1 MKTKQHLALLGFIT
15 SLTISSCVGTQS
27 ALHMSTSNFG
37 IDVDTTP
44 PTTEIGL
51 SRNELAVQP
60 SFANGQ
66 TPSSVMSFEGTAGN
80 GWGKGVISNFFF
92 GTGSTFATGQAA
104 ANLTAN
110 SGGDSKEDKA
120 SENKEA
126 EATEEAASEG
136 GEVENAT
143 ASKTAGGPSKHDT
156 IKLTTLP
163 SRPNIFKLIFNP
175 RHRYRPFM
183 EDEMFPLISGTK
195 TVFGLDVN
203 WDPATQAPRAIKA
216 GFNRKE
222 VSYAPLIAKGIK
234 STDKSTN
241 SELPANQAPKDPI
254 KIKLPSVI
262 AGHQMNT
269 KVDAGVKFS
278 HIQFLA
284 TGKAAEN
291 LGSNSEAQS
300 LLKKK
305 LTAEPEP
312 PAGGGQ

>member
-1 MKTKQHLALLGFIT
+1 MNTLKYSLLGLATLIT
-15 SLTISSCVGTQS
+15 MSACVGTQS
-27 ALHMSTSNFG
+27 AMHLSTSNFG

-104 ANLTAN
+104 ANLT
-110 SGGDSKEDKA
+110 SGSTTT
-120 SENKEA
+120 NN
-126 EATEEAASEG
+126 TTNVEEI
-136 GEVENAT
+136 NLR
-143 ASKTAGGPSKHDT
+143 D
-156 IKLTTLP
+156 LP
-163 SRPNIFKLIFNP
+163 SRPNVLKLIFDKD
-175 RHRYRPFM
+175 HRYRPFK
-183 EDEMFPLISGTK
+183 ENEMFPLISGTK
-195 TVFGLDVN
+195 TVYGLDVA
-203 WDPATQAPRAIKA
+203 WDPATQTPRAIKA

-222 VSYAPLIAKGIK
+222 ISYAPIIAKNEP
-234 STDKSTN
+234 TN
-241 SELPANQAPKDPI
+241 EDRKAVKL
-254 KIKLPSVI
+254 KLPSVI

-269 KVDAGVKFS
+269 QLDTGVEFN

-284 TGKAAEN
+284 TGKAADN
-291 LGSNSEAQS
+291 LGANADAQS

-305 LTAEPEP
+305 LTAKP
-312 PAGGGQ
+312 

>member
-1 MKTKQHLALLGFIT
+1 
-15 SLTISSCVGTQS
+15 
-27 ALHMSTSNFG
+27 MSTSNFG

-66 TPSSVMSFEGTAGN
+66 TPASVMSFEGTAGN

-104 ANLTAN
+104 ANLT
-110 SGGDSKEDKA
+110 SGSTTT
-120 SENKEA
+120 N
-126 EATEEAASEG
+126 
-136 GEVENAT
+136 NAT
-143 ASKTAGGPSKHDT
+143 NVEE
-156 IKLTTLP
+156 IKLRDLP
-163 SRPNIFKLIFNP
+163 SRPNVLKLIFDKD
-175 RHRYRPFM
+175 HRYRPFK

-195 TVFGLDVN
+195 TVYGLDVN
-203 WDPATQAPRAIKA
+203 WDPATQTPRAIKA

-222 VSYAPLIAKGIK
+222 VSYAPIIAEGILT
-234 STDKSTN
+234 TDK
-241 SELPANQAPKDPI
+241 EAKPVKL
-254 KIKLPSVI
+254 KLPSVI

-269 KVDAGVKFS
+269 KVDTGVKFS

-284 TGKAAEN
+284 TGKAADN
-291 LGSNSEAQS
+291 LGANADAQS

-312 PAGGGQ
+312 PAEE

>member
-1 MKTKQHLALLGFIT
+1 MHL
-15 SLTISSCVGTQS
+15 
-27 ALHMSTSNFG
+27 STSNFG

-104 ANLTAN
+104 ANLT
-110 SGGDSKEDKA
+110 SGS
-120 SENKEA
+120 
-126 EATEEAASEG
+126 
-136 GEVENAT
+136 
-143 ASKTAGGPSKHDT
+143 
-156 IKLTTLP
+156 TTTNNTNNVDEISLSDLP
-163 SRPNIFKLIFNP
+163 SRPNVFKLIFDKD
-175 RHRYRPFM
+175 HRYRPFK
-183 EDEMFPLISGTK
+183 ENEMFPLISGTK
-195 TVFGLDVN
+195 TVYGLDVA
-203 WDPATQAPRAIKA
+203 WDPATQTPRAIKA

-222 VSYAPLIAKGIK
+222 ISYAPLIAKGSK
-234 STDKSTN
+234 CDGGTDPVK
-241 SELPANQAPKDPI
+241 L
-254 KIKLPSVI
+254 KLPSVI

-269 KVDAGVKFS
+269 QLDTGVEFN

-284 TGKAAEN
+284 TGKAADN
-291 LGSNSEAQS
+291 LGANADAQS

-305 LTAEPEP
+305 LTAKP
-312 PAGGGQ
+312 